1 MRMLSSMS
9 EFEYEEFGT
18 SECERSRPAEY
29 EKNLETKFLLSFLY
43 QKKKGFIEF
52 VYLVIYLV
60 YNIKYLTKL

>member
-1 MRMLSSMS
+1 MLSSMS

-43 QKKKGFIEF
+43 QKKKVLLSLFI
-52 VYLVIYLV
+52 
-60 YNIKYLTKL
+60 